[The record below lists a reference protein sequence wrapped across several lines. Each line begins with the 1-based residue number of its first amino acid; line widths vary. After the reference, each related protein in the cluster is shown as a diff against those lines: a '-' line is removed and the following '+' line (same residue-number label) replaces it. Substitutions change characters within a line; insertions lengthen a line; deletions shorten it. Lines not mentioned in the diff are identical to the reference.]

1 MQPEDQCETDVGE
14 KIISE
19 VVFDIHD
26 DKQSANKQIS
36 CEDLFSVAL
45 NEPVLH
51 LVCYLV
57 FAIISMPVS
66 LTVRPGGPAELGARL
81 APSFQAS
88 EEHDV
93 SLRFHAT
100 KN

>member
-1 MQPEDQCETDVGE
+1 MQPEDQCETDEGE

-45 NEPVLH
+45 NEAVLH
-51 LVCYLV
+51 LVSNLV
-57 FAIISMPVS
+57 FAPSQGRFLLQFLEVLQS
-66 LTVRPGGPAELGARL
+66 LASGW
-81 APSFQAS
+81 PSPPQ
-88 EEHDV
+88 
-93 SLRFHAT
+93 LL
-100 KN
+100 KNMMQV